1 MSDGQEIPWRRDPGE
16 VGGLLAKWARHAV
29 GPDALVSQVKAPDGN
44 GMSSETLLFVLQR
57 RPGSAPERY
66 AARLAPLP
74 SLVPVFADYD
84 LETQGRC
91 MELVAGH
98 TDVPVPRVRWLEQDP
113 RWLQAPFLVMNHID
127 GDVPTDMPP
136 YVFGGWLADASRED
150 QARLQTSA
158 VRLLTR
164 LHELTPKTADLTFLD
179 HPEHGATPLDR
190 YLNTQRWYYDW
201 ARDGVSYTLIDDAF
215 AWLEAHRPVEGPTVL
230 NWGDARIGN
239 ILFQDFE
246 PVAVLDWEMATV
258 GPAEVDL
265 AWMIF
270 LAPLLPGHRR
280 AQRAPRSSRV
290 HAPRRRWPQPM
301 STSRGE
307 RSSDLDWFEVF
318 AALRFAIV
326 SVRLSTRSI
335 GHGMMESTTD
345 PNDLIMFRALLEQML
360 EGTYWG

>member
-1 MSDGQEIPWRRDPGE
+1 MSDGQEIPWRRDPAE

-44 GMSSETLLFVLQR
+44 GMSSETLLFVLR
-57 RPGSAPERY
+57 RRSDATPERY

-84 LETQGRC
+84 LETQSRC

-98 TDVPVPRVRWLEQDP
+98 TDVPVPRVCWLEQDP
-113 RWLQAPFLVMNHID
+113 RWLQAPFLVMNHVD
-127 GDVPTDMPP
+127 GVVPTDMPP

-150 QARLQTSA
+150 QARLQASA
-158 VRLLTR
+158 VGLLTR
-164 LHELTPKTADLTFLD
+164 LHELAPKTADLTFLD

-215 AWLEAHRPVEGPTVL
+215 AWLEAHRPAEGPTVL

-246 PVAVLDWEMATV
+246 PVAVLDWEMAAV

-270 LAPLLPGHRR
+270 LHHFFQDIAVRSGRPGLPGFMRR
-280 AQRAPRSSRV
+280 EEMAATYERLSGRAV
-290 HAPRRRWPQPM
+290 H
-301 STSRGE
+301 
-307 RSSDLDWFEVF
+307 DLEWFEVF

-335 GHGMMESTTD
+335 GHGMMESTKD